1 MAVGVATGRSDTIDH
16 GAMNPDESAGGSRDV
31 TKLLLAWSNG
41 DQGALENLLPLI
53 YDELHRLAR
62 NYMRREAPNHTL
74 QTTALVHEAYLR
86 LVKQKDANWQ
96 NRAHF
101 FAASAQSMRH
111 ILVDMARGR
120 NRHRR
125 GGGTPHLSFDEAA
138 IFSPERASELVALD
152 DALTAL
158 AKLDARKSRVVE
170 LRFFGGLST
179 QETAEVLKISEATV
193 EREWRR
199 AKAWLSCELS
209 KSGE

>member
-1 MAVGVATGRSDTIDH
+1 VRPKRCTLKSDTIEQGVIH
-16 GAMNPDESAGGSRDV
+16 SDESSGGSSSV
-31 TKLLLAWSNG
+31 TELLVAWSNG
-41 DQGALENLLPLI
+41 DQNALENLLPLI

-120 NRHRR
+120 NRQRR
-125 GGGTPHLSFDEAA
+125 GGGTPHLFLDEA
-138 IFSPERASELVALD
+138 IMFSPERASELVALD
-152 DALTAL
+152 DALTGL
-158 AKLDARKSRVVE
+158 AKLDARRSRVVE

-209 KSGE
+209 KPGD